1 MHKIGRGYPIVL
13 GHRGASG
20 YAPENTM
27 KSFKLALDMEAD
39 GVELDVQM
47 TYDGKLVVI
56 HDELIDRTSNGKGW
70 VKDHTLEE
78 LKEFNFNNH
87 MEGYGFCEIPTL
99 DEVLE
104 LFRGT
109 GKMINIEIKSN
120 IINYPG
126 ITKAVIDMV
135 REHDMQ
141 DHVIYSSFNHQTCLE
156 VEEYDPDAYVGFLY
170 EDGFLNVPEYVR
182 QNHGDA
188 LHPALYF
195 LLDPL
200 YMPRARKNGLEVNV
214 WTINEE
220 YQMELGCKL
229 GITTIIT
236 NYPDK
241 ALKIVEKYKK
251 N

>member
-1 MHKIGRGYPIVL
+1 MHKIGKGYPLVL

-20 YAPENTM
+20 YAPENTIE
-27 KSFKLALDMEAD
+27 SFKMALDMNSD

-47 TYDGKLVVI
+47 SKDGVLVII

-70 VKDHTLEE
+70 VKDYTFEE
-78 LKEFNFNNH
+78 LRSFNFNNH
-87 MEGYGFCEIPTL
+87 KEGYEFCYIPTL
-99 DEVLE
+99 EEVLE
-104 LFRGT
+104 LFKGT
-109 GKMINIEIKSN
+109 GKLINIEIKSN
-120 IINYPG
+120 IINYPD
-126 ITKAVIDMV
+126 IVKKTIDMV
-135 REHDMQ
+135 RKHEMQ
-141 DHVIYSSFNHQTCLE
+141 DQVLYSSFNHQSCLE
-156 VEEYDPDAYVGFLY
+156 VEAYDQDAYVGFLY
-170 EDGFLNVPEYVR
+170 EDGFLNVPEYVKE
-182 QNHGDA
+182 NHGDA

-229 GITTIIT
+229 GITSIIT

-241 ALKIVEKYKK
+241 ALKIVEKYK
-251 N
+251 

>member
-1 MHKIGRGYPIVL
+1 MHKIGKNYPLVL

-20 YAPENTM
+20 YAPENTLE
-27 KSFKLALDMEAD
+27 SFRMALEMNAD

-47 TYDGKLVVI
+47 SKDGVLVII

-70 VKDHTLEE
+70 VKDYTFEQLRQ
-78 LKEFNFNNH
+78 FNFNCQK
-87 MEGYGFCEIPTL
+87 EGYDFCSIPTL
-99 DEVLE
+99 EEVLE
-104 LFRGT
+104 LFKGT
-109 GKMINIEIKSN
+109 GKLINIEIKSN
-120 IINYPG
+120 IINYPD
-126 ITKAVIDMV
+126 IARRTIDTV
-135 REHDMQ
+135 RKHEMQ
-141 DHVIYSSFNHQTCLE
+141 DHVLYSSFNHHTCLE
-156 VEEYDPDAYVGFLY
+156 VEQYDPEAYVGFLY

-182 QNHGDA
+182 ENHGDA

-195 LLDPL
+195 LLDPT

-229 GITTIIT
+229 GITSIIT

-241 ALKIVEKYKK
+241 ALKIVEKYR
-251 N
+251 

>member
-27 KSFKLALDMEAD
+27 ESFRLALEMNAD

-47 TYDGKLVVI
+47 TKDGELVII
-56 HDELIDRTSNGKGW
+56 HDELVDRTSNGKGW
-70 VKDHTLEE
+70 VKDLTFEE
-78 LKEFNFNNH
+78 LRELNFNNH
-87 MEGYGFCEIPTL
+87 KEGYEFCQIPTL

-104 LFRGT
+104 LFSNT

-126 ITKAVIDMV
+126 ITKKVIDKV

-170 EDGFLNVPEYVR
+170 ADGFLNVPEYVR
-182 QNHGDA
+182 ENNGDA

-195 LLDPL
+195 LLDPE
-200 YMPRARKNGLEVNV
+200 YMVEARKQDLEVNV

-220 YQMELGCKL
+220 YQMEMGCKL

-241 ALKIVEKYKK
+241 ALKIVEKYK
-251 N
+251 

>member
-1 MHKIGRGYPIVL
+1 MHKIGKGYPLVL

-20 YAPENTM
+20 YAPENTIE
-27 KSFKLALDMEAD
+27 SFKMALDMNAD
-39 GVELDVQM
+39 GIELDVQM
-47 TYDGKLVVI
+47 SKDGVLVII

-70 VKDHTLEE
+70 VKDYTFEE
-78 LKEFNFNNH
+78 LRSFNFNNH
-87 MEGYGFCEIPTL
+87 KEGYEFCNIPTL
-99 DEVLE
+99 EEVLE
-104 LFRGT
+104 LFKGT
-109 GKMINIEIKSN
+109 GKLINIEIKSN
-120 IINYPG
+120 IINYPD
-126 ITKAVIDMV
+126 IVKKTIDMV
-135 REHDMQ
+135 RKHEMQ
-141 DHVIYSSFNHQTCLE
+141 DQVLYSSFNHQSCLE
-156 VEEYDPDAYVGFLY
+156 VEAYDPDAYVGFLY

-182 QNHGDA
+182 ENNGDA

-229 GITTIIT
+229 GITSIIT

-241 ALKIVEKYKK
+241 ALKIVEKYK
-251 N
+251 

>member
-1 MHKIGRGYPIVL
+1 MHKIGKGYPLVL

-20 YAPENTM
+20 YAPENTIE
-27 KSFKLALDMEAD
+27 SFKMALDMNAD

-47 TYDGKLVVI
+47 SKDGVLVII

-70 VKDHTLEE
+70 VKDYTFEE
-78 LKEFNFNNH
+78 LRSFNFNNH
-87 MEGYGFCEIPTL
+87 KEDYEFCNIPTL
-99 DEVLE
+99 EEVLE
-104 LFRGT
+104 LFKGT
-109 GKMINIEIKSN
+109 GKLINIEIKSN
-120 IINYPG
+120 IINYPD
-126 ITKAVIDMV
+126 IVKKTIDMV
-135 REHDMQ
+135 RKYEMQ
-141 DHVIYSSFNHQTCLE
+141 DQVLYSSFNHQSCLE
-156 VEEYDPDAYVGFLY
+156 VEAYDPDAYVGFLY
-170 EDGFLNVPEYVR
+170 EDGFLNVPEYVKE
-182 QNHGDA
+182 NHGDA

-229 GITTIIT
+229 GITSIIT

-241 ALKIVEKYKK
+241 ALKIVEKYK
-251 N
+251 